1 MKALMDL
8 GATTSQQS
16 KWSEPWAAL
25 RLDSKTGFHMGQQD
39 CKDKKDFWIQFDL
52 KKPSEISQVILKRR
66 ADNDKPQFQKESF
79 SMSDRLIDMIKV
91 EYKNGNEKWT
101 QYKDGALIPTGQKP
115 EDKAELERVM
125 ELEPFVANAIKITF
139 PANHSHTKFDE
150 GYIGGRIDLLA
161 AEAKAESG

>member
-1 MKALMDL
+1 MDL

-52 KKPSEISQVILKRR
+52 KKPSEVSQVILKRR
-66 ADNDKPQFQKESF
+66 ADNDKPQLQKESF

-139 PANHSHTKFDE
+139 PAKHSHTKFDE

-161 AEAKAESG
+161 AEAKAESA